1 MIHQNAQLF
10 AHLCF
15 LYQVIPLLAR
25 IGVFQEGLML
35 SVQFE
40 VTLKIKSLVYPKN
53 TSFYCHPDHKVSLK
67 DFFQLPPVHSRVC
80 CGQTIQSTDK
90 RRLLKQHFEEK
101 SSIL

>member
-53 TSFYCHPDHKVSLK
+53 TSFYCHPDNNELK
-67 DFFQLPPVHSRVC
+67 YP
-80 CGQTIQSTDK
+80 
-90 RRLLKQHFEEK
+90 
-101 SSIL
+101 